1 VLRLKDPI
9 LNEPGLPDGIE
20 LPALHEPESID
31 MRSSSTPSTVARVID
46 VERLRQEASRR
57 G

>member
-1 VLRLKDPI
+1 
-9 LNEPGLPDGIE
+9 LPDGIE

>member
-9 LNEPGLPDGIE
+9 LNEPGSPDGIE

-31 MRSSSTPSTVARVID
+31 MRSSSTPSTVAHVID